1 MMRTG
6 LALVAPLALA
16 AAPTAP
22 LAAPSDD
29 AIAAVIREEGQRA
42 QNAFIEKDFATA
54 VTLYERIEPLLA
66 TLPERDKELAIVRF
80 NLARCYDELARP
92 VEAIDAY
99 NKALTGPLGA
109 ELTTRVRERV
119 GILQAQAL
127 GSLTV
132 ACAVPDAR
140 VELVGHADQGP
151 CGHRFERLAPGPYV
165 VAITVGDRRTTHPA
179 EITAGG
185 AARVEPFAAAAAPST
200 GADRT
205 FAWILTGS
213 AAAALA
219 TGVAFNVLARS
230 DAEDGD
236 AAFAAWQLDMTP
248 ANRQRALDADDAA
261 QTKAT
266 VSYTLLGVGGAL
278 GLAAAWVWLDSDDE
292 QTALTPLVA
301 PGGVGLAGRF

>member
-6 LALVAPLALA
+6 LALAALLA

-42 QNAFIEKDFATA
+42 QNAFIDKDFATA

-80 NLARCYDELARP
+80 NLARCYDELGRP

-140 VELVGHADQGP
+140 VELIGHADHGP
-151 CGHRFERLAPGPYV
+151 CGHRFDRLAPGPYV
-165 VAITVGDRRTTHPA
+165 VAVTVGDRRTTHPA

-185 AARVEPFAAAAAPST
+185 AARVEPFTAALST
-200 GADRT
+200 GPDRA

-219 TGVAFNVLARS
+219 TGVVFNVLARS
-230 DAEDGD
+230 DRDDGD

-248 ANRQRALDADDAA
+248 AHRQRTLDADDAA

-266 VSYTLLGVGGAL
+266 VSYTLLGVGGTL
-278 GLAAAWVWLDSDDE
+278 GLAAAWAWLDGDDD

-301 PGGVGLAGRF
+301 PGGVGLTGRF